1 MEKSGMDVKLSVV
14 QFIFEIIFKNPSG
27 AAEYA
32 VGYLSLRVKE
42 LYLG

>member
-1 MEKSGMDVKLSVV
+1 M
-14 QFIFEIIFKNPSG
+14 FEIIFKNPSG

-42 LYLG
+42 THLG